1 MSNPEPATSLLPA
14 DTTEVGSVFVS
25 NYPPYSFWTEDAV
38 SEVHRVLAEPPRPD
52 TPLGLYM
59 HIPFCRKRC
68 KFCYFRV
75 YTDKN
80 ASQVEEYVEA
90 LAREAR
96 LYAQQE
102 AVKQRPVKFVYF
114 GGGTPSFISVK
125 HLKSLVEKVQ
135 RELPWDE
142 VEEIAFECE
151 PGTLTRSKLEAIKE
165 IGVTRLSLGVE
176 HFDDEILRENGR
188 AHVSKEIYKVLPWIA
203 DLGFEQLN
211 IDLIAG
217 LVGESWDS
225 WKGAVEKT
233 LEIAAD
239 SVTIYQLELP
249 YNTVYS
255 KSKLSGEGGPA
266 IADWSTKRQWQAYAM
281 ERLAE
286 EGYEVSSAYTMVKAK
301 PGQPQRKPFV
311 YRDALWQGADL
322 LPLGVS
328 SFGHLSGV
336 HVQNLASWTPY
347 LEAVA
352 AGKLPIKRGFVTTAE
367 ERLTR
372 EMILQLKRG
381 YLEKGPFQKKFGV
394 DILEKFSE
402 PFGALQEAGVLTVD
416 GDRLELSQ
424 EGLLRVDQLLPAFYD
439 AKYQGARYTGDSGV
453 GLSSWGVGAR
463 VSDGLESHS
472 GLDSLVVAREAS

>member
-1 MSNPEPATSLLPA
+1 MSNPEPATSLLDSRA
-14 DTTEVGSVFVS
+14 TEVGSVFVS
-25 NYPPYSFWTEDAV
+25 NYPPYSFWSQDAV
-38 SEVHRVLAEPPRPD
+38 PEVHRVLAEPPRLD
-52 TPLGLYM
+52 APLGLYL

-80 ASQVEEYVEA
+80 ASQVEQYVEA
-90 LAREAR
+90 VAREAS
-96 LYAQQE
+96 LYAEQAALQG
-102 AVKQRPVKFVYF
+102 RPVNFVYF

-125 HLKSLVEKVQ
+125 HLKQLVEQVQ
-135 RELPWDE
+135 AVFPWDQ
-142 VEEIAFECE
+142 VEEVAFECE

-188 AHVSKEIYKVLPWIA
+188 AHVSKEIYRVLPWIA
-203 DLGFEQLN
+203 DLGFDQLN

-217 LVGESWDS
+217 LVGESFDS
-225 WKGAVEKT
+225 WRGAVDKT
-233 LEIAAD
+233 LEVAPD

-255 KSKLSGEGGPA
+255 KSKLEGGEGPSV
-266 IADWSTKRQWQAYAM
+266 ADWQTKRQWQAYAM

-286 EGYEVSSAYTMVKAK
+286 EGYEVSSAYTMVKK
-301 PGQPQRKPFV
+301 GTGQSRPFV

-336 HVQNLASWTPY
+336 HFQNIAGWAPY
-347 LEAVA
+347 LEAV
-352 AGKLPIKRGFVTTAE
+352 GESRLPVSRAFVTSAD

-381 YLEKGPFQKKFGV
+381 YLASEPFLEKFGV
-394 DILEKFSE
+394 DIRQRFAQPFRELRESGLLREE
-402 PFGALQEAGVLTVD
+402 PGQL
-416 GDRLELSQ
+416 RLSP

-439 AKYQGARYTGDSGV
+439 PKYQGARYT
-453 GLSSWGVGAR
+453 
-463 VSDGLESHS
+463 
-472 GLDSLVVAREAS
+472 